1 MTNNGVPRLCGGTF
15 FTQLLLSRKP
25 TVSQRQRTQGETD
38 VFHNEDVLFALI
50 QIIQPDAIKPT
61 GTSFETYTTNFKK
74 CDGSIGE
81 DLKFENENVRS
92 AFLKRLTDE
101 YPTVLNAVAALCA
114 DYIDTRETPRE
125 HEKLVKRLI
134 ELIRDD
140 SSIDDSK
147 MFRVGNNALSL
158 NKKALPKAT
167 EINLAD
173 FLLSILEFIVTE
185 RSDNSIGRDTILAW
199 HSVPNVKGRYNGI
212 DGSSIMQDIVVTFD
226 YSDFTKESHDSDT
239 FDDCNA
245 TAEDEPHIFEETAE
259 QPTSTTQ
266 QVIVNG
272 NVFNAKNQFFGN
284 VENVFDS

>member
-92 AFLKRLTDE
+92 AFIKRLTDE
-101 YPTVLNAVAALCA
+101 YQTVLNAVATLCA
-114 DYIDTRETPRE
+114 DYIDTRETPRN

-134 ELIRDD
+134 EIIRDD
-140 SSIDDSK
+140 TRITDEDL
-147 MFRVGNNALSL
+147 FQVGNKGYKV
-158 NKKALPKAT
+158 NKKTLLKITEVNLP
-167 EINLAD
+167 D
-173 FLLSILEFIVTE
+173 FLLSVWAFIVLK
-185 RSDNSIGRDTILAW
+185 RNDNSIGRDTIVAW
-199 HSVPNVKGRYNGI
+199 SDPKTKGRDTGN
-212 DGSSIMQDIVVTFD
+212 DGSSIKQDITVTMPAIEPAEEYEPCD
-226 YSDFTKESHDSDT
+226 EYSEPFVEDPTPDPVPNTTNQIK
-239 FDDCNA
+239 NA
-245 TAEDEPHIFEETAE
+245 PA
-259 QPTSTTQ
+259 
-266 QVIVNG
+266 
-272 NVFNAKNQFFGN
+272 VFFNSGTNAIQINNTGTLNIDRGGKA
-284 VENVFDS
+284 